1 MFTDAQ
7 TVTRGFCIDI
17 QVCRDMSASRAG
29 TYTHVHPF
37 PISEK
42 KEHAHACIRIQFPSH
57 EEKANDECEQAMLG
71 ETLLRKFERAKLE
84 SQHARS
90 HTCVSSSRL
99 MKKRAMKSVNKQCSA
114 RLSVETWQRRRWKS
128 EHARSHT
135 CSSISMLRTKKFTC

>member
-42 KEHAHACIRIQFPSH
+42 KEHAHACMRIQFPSH
-57 EEKANDECEQAMLG
+57 EEKADDECEKAMLG

-84 SQHARS
+84 SQHAHS

-99 MKKRAMKSVNKQCSA
+99 MKKRPMMSVSKQCSA
-114 RLSVETWQRRRWKS
+114 RRSCGSLRGRSLKANTHTRT
-128 EHARSHT
+128 HAYPVPVS
-135 CSSISMLRTKKFTC
+135 